1 MPNHVDG
8 VLVRAMSGIELSRVR
23 TEFRL
28 HPPEPINQ
36 SLPDSRGRIVMQS
49 FGYRDPRA
57 LIRHVQPKTKTSDL
71 RRRAL
76 LFRE

>member
-1 MPNHVDG
+1 MPNHVDGG

-36 SLPDSRGRIVMQS
+36 SPLESRGRIVMQS
-49 FGYRDPRA
+49 C
-57 LIRHVQPKTKTSDL
+57 TT
-71 RRRAL
+71 
-76 LFRE
+76 